1 MSNSKKDQLD
11 QIFDNAFSRVKER
24 RQAEP
29 SDEEIEEFIES
40 FKNLE
45 ATKEK
50 ERKYTL
56 PRTYDLSQHP
66 DMFGIVESEF
76 DRILI
81 PKSLKRRKGIK
92 PESVEF
98 PEDFTLI
105 RGEYFKPS
113 EYHDGQ
119 LVLNYSLDGGDCCS
133 SFRIDFD
140 RRKNGS
146 YQVNTSFEI
155 D

>member
-1 MSNSKKDQLD
+1 MSSHKNNQLD
-11 QIFDNAFSRVKER
+11 QIFDNAFSRVKKR

-29 SDEEIEEFIES
+29 SNEEIKHFIEN

-45 ATKEK
+45 AVKEK
-50 ERKYTL
+50 ERKYNI
-56 PRTYDLSQHP
+56 RRAYDLSQHP
-66 DMFGIVESEF
+66 DMFNLVESEF

-98 PEDFTLI
+98 PNDFTLI
-105 RGEYFKPS
+105 RGEYLKPC

-119 LVLNYSLDGGDCCS
+119 LILSYSLEGGDGI

-140 RRKNGS
+140 GREDGS
-146 YQVNTSFEI
+146 YRVNTSFEI